1 MFTNSRYFLRETLVS
16 LRRNLLMT
24 VAGVLTVFV
33 SLFLLGGVLV
43 LSTWVGNGTQR
54 WTQDFELDIFMMPDA
69 TDAQVAA
76 IETDLNKSDLI
87 KRVVYYDQ
95 TESFELFQ
103 EMFKDQPELLV
114 NITPSDLPPSF
125 RVVPSD
131 PETTTQIAQ
140 SFRGR
145 PGVYEV
151 TTAEDVVDSI
161 LRVTGFIRFGFM
173 LISLVLLAS
182 SLFLIV
188 NTIRLATFARRREI
202 QVMKLVG
209 ATNWFVRV
217 PFMLEGMVQGFIGA
231 FVAVLGVIVLKLSVF
246 DRIEGGSLTSGFY
259 VTNGEIFAIGLLIIF
274 VGIIVGAVGSFIGLR
289 RFIEV

>member
-1 MFTNSRYFLRETLVS
+1 MFTHSRYFLRETFLS

-33 SLFLLGGVLV
+33 SLFLLGGVLL

-54 WTQDFELDIFMMPDA
+54 WTQDFELEIFMMQDA

-76 IETDLNKSDLI
+76 IETDLTKSEFVERFDFIDQDDAYEIYQDL
-87 KRVVYYDQ
+87 
-95 TESFELFQ
+95 
-103 EMFKDQPELLV
+103 FKDQPELLV
-114 NITPSDLPPSF
+114 GVTPSDLPPSF
-125 RVVPSD
+125 RVVPTD
-131 PETTTQIAQ
+131 PEMTNQLAQ
-140 SFRGR
+140 AFRGR
-145 PGVYEV
+145 PGVYQV
-151 TTAEDVVDSI
+151 ATAEELVDSI
-161 LRVTGFIRFGFM
+161 LRITGFIRVGFV
-173 LISLVLLAS
+173 LISVVLLAS

-217 PFMLEGMVQGFIGA
+217 PFMLEGMIQGLIGA
-231 FVAVLGVIVLKLSVF
+231 FVAVLGVVVLKVAVF
-246 DRIEGGSLTSGFY
+246 ERINGGSLTSGFY
-259 VTNGEIFAIGLLIIF
+259 VTNGEVVTIGLLIIL
-274 VGIIVGAVGSFIGLR
+274 VGVLVGAIGSFIGLR